1 MVFLNHWGFFHALAF
16 QSSPHMFKRKLS
28 KIALTSNL
36 LKHFQAIPPW
46 DSFLRFKYTCNHIF
60 KWPRDTVSQSLRR
73 LLFSWNV
80 SDMFWAH
87 FQMCNMSIHQSAT
100 RRKGNVKVGCLS
112 WFGQGRGGDRN
123 RQTGN
128 LLSGSILIQLMSTTG
143 HSKLTHYKIE
153 FSQ

>member
-1 MVFLNHWGFFHALAF
+1 MTQRYSELVLEETAF
-16 QSSPHMFKRKLS
+16 
-28 KIALTSNL
+28 L
-36 LKHFQAIPPW
+36 LKC
-46 DSFLRFKYTCNHIF
+46 L
-60 KWPRDTVSQSLRR
+60 
-73 LLFSWNV
+73 
-80 SDMFWAH
+80 SDM

-143 HSKLTHYKIE
+143 HSKLTHYKIQ